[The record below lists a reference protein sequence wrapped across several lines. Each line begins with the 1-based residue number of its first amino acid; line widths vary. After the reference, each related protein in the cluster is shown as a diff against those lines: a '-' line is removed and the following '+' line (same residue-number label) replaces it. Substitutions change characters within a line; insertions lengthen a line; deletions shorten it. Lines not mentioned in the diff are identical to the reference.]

1 MSRYIPNT
9 NADIEGMLQNIGILR
24 IEDLFV
30 DIPESVRLDRD
41 LNIPQAM
48 SEIELIPHMRE
59 IAAKNQT
66 VEDNSCFLG
75 AGAYDH
81 FIPSAIDH
89 IVSRAEFYTSYTP
102 YQPEVSQGTL
112 QAIFE
117 YQTMICELTGMAAAN
132 ASVYDGATAL
142 AEAAK
147 MACGVK
153 SRQEVLVSRTVHP
166 HSRTVLKTYAKF
178 NGIDVIE
185 IGYEDGRVSIDEVKQ
200 KVSQNTAAII
210 VQTPNFFGI
219 IENLSEIGEL
229 IHENGGLF
237 IVSVDPI
244 SLALIK
250 PPSDYGADI
259 VVGEGQSLG
268 NPLNF
273 GGPYLGFFAT
283 TERLIRRMPGR
294 IVGQTVDED
303 GRRGFVLTLQTR
315 EQHIRREKATSNICS
330 NQSLNALTAA
340 VYMAIMGK
348 EGLKTVADLC
358 IQKSHYAYEKL
369 LDMKGIEPIFN
380 APFFKE
386 FLIKVDKPIC
396 DINSHLL
403 ANNIIGGYD
412 IAQDFPELEGGWLVA
427 VTEKRS
433 KEDIDMF
440 VQKVGEML

>member
-9 NADIEGMLQNIGILR
+9 NTDIEEMLQNIGISD
-24 IEDLFV
+24 IEELFV
-30 DIPESVRLDRD
+30 DIPEGVRLDRE

-48 SEIELIPHMRE
+48 SELELISHTRKL
-59 IAAKNQT
+59 ADRNQT
-66 VEDNSCFLG
+66 IEDNSCFLG

-81 FIPSAIDH
+81 YIPSAVAH
-89 IVSRAEFYTSYTP
+89 IVSRSEFYTSYTP

-117 YQTMICELTGMAAAN
+117 YQTMICQLTGMDAAN

-147 MACGVK
+147 MACSVK
-153 SRQEVLVSRTVHP
+153 SRQEIVVSRAVHP
-166 HSRTVLKTYAKF
+166 HSRAVLKTYSKF
-178 NGIDVIE
+178 SGIDIIE
-185 IGYEDGRVSIDEVKQ
+185 IGYRDGRISLDELRAAVSK
-200 KVSQNTAAII
+200 NTAAVII
-210 VQTPNFFGI
+210 QTPNFFGI
-219 IENLSEIGEL
+219 IEDLEEVGEL
-229 IHENGGLF
+229 IHENGGLL

-244 SLALIK
+244 SLGLLK
-250 PPSDYGADI
+250 PPSEYGADI
-259 VVGEGQSLG
+259 VVGEGQALG

-283 TERLIRRMPGR
+283 TKRLIRRMPGR
-294 IVGQTVDED
+294 IVGETVDED

-340 VYMAIMGK
+340 VYMALMGK
-348 EGLKTVADLC
+348 EGLETVANLC
-358 IQKSHYAYEKL
+358 IQKAHYAYEKL
-369 LDMKGIEPIFN
+369 LNIEGVKPVFN

-386 FLIKVDKPIC
+386 FVVKLDGSIEDL
-396 DINSHLL
+396 NTHLL
-403 ANNIIGGYD
+403 NHNIIGGYD
-412 IAQDFPELEGGWLVA
+412 ISRDYPELNGGWLVA

-433 KEDIDMF
+433 REDIDLLA
-440 VQKVGEML
+440 QKVGEIL